1 MQSYYE
7 AEFRREQGYT
17 EADWLAILP
26 GAVRDC
32 PLQLP
37 APGQVVVQIGPGHLT
52 LHWQVL
58 PPRQIA
64 LMRMPRLAVHFDFSG
79 VDEAERQT
87 FMKYFDLYTQ
97 RGGG

>member
-7 AEFRREQGYT
+7 AEFRREQGYV
-17 EADWLAILP
+17 EADWLASLP

-37 APGQVVVQIGPGHLT
+37 APGLALVRLCSGILT
-52 LHWQVL
+52 LRWQVL
-58 PPRQIA
+58 APRQIA
-64 LMRMPRLAVHFDFSG
+64 LMRMPRMAVHFVFDR
-79 VDEAERQT
+79 VDEAERQR